1 MYGPVL
7 STLVAFDNQDMI
19 DGACAEVGA
28 IGDGESYYSRSW
40 LVISTMT
47 LNGAVAKAGDLFHV
61 SPNTGAPSPSVVTTP
76 GPTLPPVATPGP
88 TDPPVATPGPTLPP
102 VATPGPTDPPVAT
115 PGPTDSPVATPG
127 PTDPPVATPGPTNP
141 PVATPGPTDP
151 PVATPGPTDSPV
163 ATPGPT
169 NPPVAT
175 PGPTDPPVA
184 TPGPTNPPV
193 ATPTTQ
199 TPDYYCDWGNG
210 YGQPDNDYCHGS
222 KENCERNCNGSF
234 VDPNNM
240 YAPPSTNC
248 IAEWGAC
255 TNNHNGCCSGLTCY
269 VQSQWYAQC
278 KK

>member
-61 SPNTGAPSPSVVTTP
+61 SPNTGAPSPSVV
-76 GPTLPPVATPGP
+76 
-88 TDPPVATPGPTLPP
+88 ATPGPTLPP
-102 VATPGPTDPPVAT
+102 VATL
-115 PGPTDSPVATPG
+115 G

-151 PVATPGPTDSPV
+151 PVATPGPTNPPV

-169 NPPVAT
+169 DPPVAT

-255 TNNHNGCCSGLTCY
+255 TNNQNGCCSGLTCY

>member
-47 LNGAVAKAGDLFHV
+47 LNGAVAKAGDLFHGG
-61 SPNTGAPSPSVVTTP
+61 SPNTGAPSPPVTTP
-76 GPTLPPVATPGP
+76 GPTNPPVATPGP
-88 TDPPVATPGPTLPP
+88 TDPPVATPGPTS
-102 VATPGPTDPPVAT
+102 APVAT

-141 PVATPGPTDP
+141 PPTPI
-151 PVATPGPTDSPV
+151 
-163 ATPGPT
+163 
-169 NPPVAT
+169 
-175 PGPTDPPVA
+175 
-184 TPGPTNPPV
+184 
-193 ATPTTQ
+193 TQ

-210 YGQPDNDYCHGS
+210 YEQPNNDYCHGS
-222 KENCERNCNGSF
+222 KGKCEGNCNGSF
-234 VDPNNM
+234 VDPNNIFN
-240 YAPPSTNC
+240 PPSTNC
-248 IAEWGAC
+248 IAEWRAC
-255 TNNHNGCCSGLTCY
+255 TNNHNGCCGGLTCY
-269 VQSQWYAQC
+269 VKSQWYAQC